1 MRVHI
6 VQKGDTLWKIAKQ
19 YAIGFEELKRLN
31 AHLANPDYIVP
42 GMEIYLPDGSP
53 KKEKEV
59 RQQPM
64 VKEQPQPQTVK
75 EQPIQTPAPTPAP
88 VPVPVQPQR
97 PMWQGDVY
105 FQPAPQPQPM
115 PLPNWQQTHVH
126 FQPTFEQTMT
136 MPAQQMPQM
145 MPQQPI
151 IIQQP
156 APAPA
161 PVPAPQPQQPIFI
174 EHPAMMPQYVPQMHP
189 QMMPQMQPMPVCHHC
204 QSVMATEHLQMHP
217 QMMPQMMP
225 QMQPMPVCQH
235 CQGMMMWIQQDN
247 KFSHALRSYLIA
259 QYQIGKSPFAPYLA
273 IEMFTWDKWQKTRH
287 YVGTEIKVSEHSSFD
302 IAYMYYTFANKPAE
316 HLIVG
321 GFHLKW

>member
-75 EQPIQTPAPTPAP
+75 EQPIQTPTPAPVP

-136 MPAQQMPQM
+136 MPAQQPVM

-156 APAPA
+156 AP
-161 PVPAPQPQQPIFI
+161 VPAPQPQQPIFM

-189 QMMPQMQPMPVCHHC
+189 QMMPQMHPMPVCHHC
-204 QSVMATEHLQMHP
+204 QSMMATEHLQMHP

-235 CQGMMMWIQQDN
+235 CQGMMMEEHPQMQPIRQEESPTNQCDCPDRE
-247 KFSHALRSYLIA
+247 H
-259 QYQIGKSPFAPYLA
+259 QI
-273 IEMFTWDKWQKTRH
+273 RH
-287 YVGTEIKVSEHSSFD
+287 YYENIGQMMCMPNPCYSPQMLPYQMPNQMPMQMMPQMNIMPQHPKSCH
-302 IAYMYYTFANKPAE
+302 
-316 HLIVG
+316 
-321 GFHLKW
+321 